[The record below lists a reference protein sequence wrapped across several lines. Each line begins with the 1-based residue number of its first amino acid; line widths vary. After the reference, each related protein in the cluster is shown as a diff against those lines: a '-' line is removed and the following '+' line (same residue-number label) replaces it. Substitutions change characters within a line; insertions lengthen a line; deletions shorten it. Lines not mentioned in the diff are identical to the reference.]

1 MAVQTRGNF
10 AELSDNIDKTIYT
23 LLFDARKALPNR
35 WRQTIQEKKS
45 KKRFE
50 RTLGVVGVGDIPEK
64 GEGAPY
70 TSSILR
76 PGWSKD
82 FLHTEFGL
90 MFEVTQ
96 TALEDDQYDQ
106 LADHARWFMFSSHY
120 VEEKRAAILY
130 NNGFSSEQSADG
142 VSIFNSAHVLK
153 GGGTAR
159 NVPSSASDLTA
170 TSLEQALIDLSTET
184 KVEAGQLVAAPQS
197 LILVVPPQLE
207 FQAERI
213 LHSTLRPGSA
223 DNDINAMKG
232 ARKWKIV
239 VNEFL
244 SDPDA
249 WFLQDSN
256 LKNLGLVSYSRV
268 GVSMDPAMT
277 DPRTRNRMYP
287 VRWRR
292 SFGCS
297 YWQGLYGS
305 SGA

>member
-1 MAVQTRGNF
+1 MAVQTRGTF
-10 AELSDNIDKTIYT
+10 PELNDNIDKSIYT
-23 LLFDARKALPNR
+23 LLFDARKELPNR
-35 WRQTIQEKKS
+35 WKETIQEKKS

-50 RTLGVVGVGDIPEK
+50 RTLSVVGIGDIPEK
-64 GEGAPY
+64 GEGAAY

-106 LADHARWFMFSSHY
+106 LTNHARWFMFSARY

-130 NNGFSSEQSADG
+130 NNGFSSENSADG

-159 NVPSSASDLTA
+159 NVLSTAADLSA

-184 KVEAGQLVAAPQS
+184 KVEAGQLVTPPQS
-197 LILVVPPQLE
+197 LVLLVPPQLE
-207 FQAERI
+207 FTAARLI
-213 LHSTLRPGSA
+213 NSTLRPGTA
-223 DNDINAMKG
+223 DNDVNALKE
-232 ARKWKIV
+232 RKWKVV

-244 SDPDA
+244 TDPDA
-249 WFLQDSN
+249 WFLQDAN
-256 LKNLGLVSYSRV
+256 KKNIGLVSYTRV
-268 GVSMDPAMT
+268 PITMEPAMT

-292 SFGCS
+292 SFGCD
-297 YWQGLYGS
+297 YWQGTFGTA
-305 SGA
+305 GA

>member
-1 MAVQTRGNF
+1 MAVQTRGTF
-10 AELSDNIDKTIYT
+10 TELNDNIDKSIYT
-23 LLFDARKALPNR
+23 LLFDARKELPNR
-35 WRQTIQEKKS
+35 WKETIQEKKS
-45 KKRFE
+45 KRRFE
-50 RTLGVVGVGDIPEK
+50 RTLSVVGVGDIPEK
-64 GEGAPY
+64 GEGAAY

-106 LADHARWFMFSSHY
+106 LSNHARWFMFSARY

-130 NNGFSSEQSADG
+130 NNGFTTENSADG

-159 NVPSSASDLTA
+159 NVPSSHADLSA

-184 KVEAGQLVAAPQS
+184 KVEAGQLVTPPQS
-197 LILVVPPQLE
+197 LILLVPPQLE
-207 FQAERI
+207 FQAARI
-213 LHSTLRPGSA
+213 INSTLRPGTA
-223 DNDINAMKG
+223 DNDVNALKE
-232 ARKWKIV
+232 RKWRVV

-244 SDPDA
+244 NDPDA
-249 WFLQDSN
+249 WFLQDAN
-256 LKNLGLVSYSRV
+256 KKNIGLVSYTRV
-268 GVSMDPAMT
+268 PITMEPAMT

-292 SFGCS
+292 SFGCD
-297 YWQGLYGS
+297 YWQGVFGTQ
-305 SGA
+305 GA